1 MITTSN
7 SPMRILSL
15 LVVSLTAT
23 AYVMAGTVNILPMQP
38 TKGQSVT
45 IEYRSDA
52 SSPTGALHAV
62 IYAFGAEAEAPQAT
76 EIALKEDGSGRW
88 TGAWKVTDATIYAH
102 VKVGNG
108 SAYDTN
114 KDRYWAFIVSG
125 SDGRALPMANF
136 RAAMACYG
144 MLPQTCRKA
153 EDLDEALEYLEQ
165 ETRLFPKNI
174 SAAVNLAMLRRRTE
188 QIEDAEMRTEMNR
201 LTSLMPQA
209 ATPMDAIGLSEAY
222 TAVGDPMR
230 ARQILVD
237 AATRFPGSKAE
248 EQLGLSGLG
257 EAQTIEEF
265 FGKLADHL
273 DKFPQTFA
281 RQNIIDAAFNTAAQ
295 QREVGKLV
303 PFLQRV
309 KPLSA
314 SAHHMAANY
323 FGAIDSLRALGLKHA
338 DDGLKS
344 VDDDKLRPSFAG
356 TSEWREGQRIMR
368 SQLYYV
374 RGAIQKSTGAS
385 ADAITSLRASI
396 DAGGT
401 DAPAEAGT
409 MLVDL
414 LASGGKRGE
423 AVAAAE
429 RAIRSGAATP
439 TVVSMYRQLQQENGA
454 DAAAIDASL
463 STLQADG
470 RKVLSKRLAK
480 DLMQAN
486 AIDGQFTTLDG
497 APLKISDWKGKV
509 VFVDYWATWCG
520 PCIKSFPALQKL
532 YERYKDNPN
541 VVIAAV
547 NVWERSKDRATTV
560 RDFLGKNKYI
570 TFPIYMD
577 PTDSVVS
584 KYGVTGIPSKFILG
598 KDGRIQ
604 FKEVGMMP
612 EEQFLE
618 ETSNKIELLLGM

>member
-1 MITTSN
+1 
-7 SPMRILSL
+7 
-15 LVVSLTAT
+15 
-23 AYVMAGTVNILPMQP
+23 
-38 TKGQSVT
+38 
-45 IEYRSDA
+45 
-52 SSPTGALHAV
+52 
-62 IYAFGAEAEAPQAT
+62 
-76 EIALKEDGSGRW
+76 
-88 TGAWKVTDATIYAH
+88 
-102 VKVGNG
+102 
-108 SAYDTN
+108 
-114 KDRYWAFIVSG
+114 
-125 SDGRALPMANF
+125 
-136 RAAMACYG
+136 
-144 MLPQTCRKA
+144 
-153 EDLDEALEYLEQ
+153 
-165 ETRLFPKNI
+165 
-174 SAAVNLAMLRRRTE
+174 
-188 QIEDAEMRTEMNR
+188 
-201 LTSLMPQA
+201 
-209 ATPMDAIGLSEAY
+209 
-222 TAVGDPMR
+222 
-230 ARQILVD
+230 
-237 AATRFPGSKAE
+237 
-248 EQLGLSGLG
+248 
-257 EAQTIEEF
+257 
-265 FGKLADHL
+265 
-273 DKFPQTFA
+273 
-281 RQNIIDAAFNTAAQ
+281 
-295 QREVGKLV
+295 
-303 PFLQRV
+303 
-309 KPLSA
+309 
-314 SAHHMAANY
+314 
-323 FGAIDSLRALGLKHA
+323 
-338 DDGLKS
+338 
-344 VDDDKLRPSFAG
+344 
-356 TSEWREGQRIMR
+356 
-368 SQLYYV
+368 
-374 RGAIQKSTGAS
+374 
-385 ADAITSLRASI
+385 
-396 DAGGT
+396 
-401 DAPAEAGT
+401 
-409 MLVDL
+409 